1 MARRDDLPADLPPAR
16 GLIGLFTRHATLANI
31 VLVVLLCAGIA
42 TAPRMR
48 AQFFPDSVVEEVQVS
63 VSWDGAGAEDVDR
76 AIVQVLEPSLITV
89 EGVDSSE
96 SRATEGSARITLEF
110 EPGWDMGRAV
120 SDVENALTL
129 AGDLPEGAEEP
140 EVTRGVW
147 RDTVTDVVITGP
159 LAPEQLGRLADEL
172 VVRLYAEGVTRTT
185 VQGIAAPQ
193 TLVEVPTLKLI
204 QHDVTLSQIVAV
216 IAAEAATS
224 PAGDVAGGAARV
236 RTGEERRS
244 AREVESLVLRTG
256 ANGAP
261 LTIGDVARVSV
272 EGAQRSR
279 AYYVGENPAM
289 VINVARSAQGDA
301 IALQAKVEE
310 VATEMRLTLPAN
322 TSIDLIRTRSEA
334 ITQRLQLLL
343 GNGLMG
349 LGLVLLLLFMFLNA
363 RTAFWVAMGI
373 PTSMAAAIAVMY
385 VSGMTINMVSLFALI
400 LTLGIVVD
408 DAIVVGEHA
417 DFRAR
422 HLREHPVL
430 AAENGARRMAAPVFA
445 STLTTVIAFAGL
457 TIIGG
462 QMGNMIVDIPLT
474 VIAVLT
480 ASLIECFLILPNH
493 MSHALSRSADGKW
506 YDWPSRQVNRGLDWV
521 RARLM
526 RPLTRLVV
534 AARYPVLA
542 AVIALFLSQIA
553 FLISGQV
560 QWRFFNPPER
570 NTVSGA
576 FAMVA
581 GAERADTQAMM
592 RDLQATVERIGAE
605 YESEYGV
612 NPVDYSIGQIGG
624 ASAGRALAS
633 ADSKDADLLGA
644 ISIELIDPDFRPYSS
659 FDFVARLQEAAPR
672 HPLLEEISFRG
683 FRMGPAADGIAVQ
696 FTGAESRVLKTAA
709 EALKTELAT
718 FPEVSAVEDNLAY
731 DKTEL
736 ILDLTPQGEALGF
749 DIDTLSRDLRARLN
763 GTEAASFPDGVR
775 SATIRVE
782 LPEEER
788 AADFMERMLLR
799 TATGD
804 WVPLADVAT
813 VRAETGFSTIRRED
827 GLRIVEVTGD
837 ISEDDADRAT
847 EITRLLNEQILP
859 RIAEE
864 HGVAWVLSGAAE
876 QEREFVADAIL
887 GLVLCLIGIYIVL
900 AWIFASWT
908 RPVVVMSV
916 IPFGLIGAIWGHY
929 IWDMPMSMFAVV
941 GAIGMSGI
949 IINDAIVLISTVDEY
964 AENRGLIPAIIDA
977 VGDRLRP
984 VLLTTLTT
992 VLGLAPLLYEQSS
1005 QALFLKS
1012 TVITLVYGLGFGMV
1026 IVLLVVPALLAI
1038 QLDFGRQVKAMRHGL
1053 RVPGLR
1059 GVLGALAGLLAVGFA
1074 LTLGRAMLQGG
1085 EIGPA
1090 LGSFAAIAAMVTL
1103 GAGVLAPRILRGRIR
1118 HLSPKL

>member
-1 MARRDDLPADLPPAR
+1 
-16 GLIGLFTRHATLANI
+16 
-31 VLVVLLCAGIA
+31 
-42 TAPRMR
+42 
-48 AQFFPDSVVEEVQVS
+48 
-63 VSWDGAGAEDVDR
+63 
-76 AIVQVLEPSLITV
+76 
-89 EGVDSSE
+89 
-96 SRATEGSARITLEF
+96 
-110 EPGWDMGRAV
+110 
-120 SDVENALTL
+120 
-129 AGDLPEGAEEP
+129 
-140 EVTRGVW
+140 
-147 RDTVTDVVITGP
+147 
-159 LAPEQLGRLADEL
+159 
-172 VVRLYAEGVTRTT
+172 
-185 VQGIAAPQ
+185 
-193 TLVEVPTLKLI
+193 
-204 QHDVTLSQIVAV
+204 
-216 IAAEAATS
+216 
-224 PAGDVAGGAARV
+224 
-236 RTGEERRS
+236 
-244 AREVESLVLRTG
+244 
-256 ANGAP
+256 
-261 LTIGDVARVSV
+261 
-272 EGAQRSR
+272 
-279 AYYVGENPAM
+279 
-289 VINVARSAQGDA
+289 
-301 IALQAKVEE
+301 
-310 VATEMRLTLPAN
+310 
-322 TSIDLIRTRSEA
+322 
-334 ITQRLQLLL
+334 
-343 GNGLMG
+343 
-349 LGLVLLLLFMFLNA
+349 
-363 RTAFWVAMGI
+363 
-373 PTSMAAAIAVMY
+373 
-385 VSGMTINMVSLFALI
+385 
-400 LTLGIVVD
+400 
-408 DAIVVGEHA
+408 
-417 DFRAR
+417 
-422 HLREHPVL
+422 
-430 AAENGARRMAAPVFA
+430 
-445 STLTTVIAFAGL
+445 
-457 TIIGG
+457 
-462 QMGNMIVDIPLT
+462 
-474 VIAVLT
+474 
-480 ASLIECFLILPNH
+480 
-493 MSHALSRSADGKW
+493 
-506 YDWPSRQVNRGLDWV
+506 
-521 RARLM
+521 
-526 RPLTRLVV
+526 
-534 AARYPVLA
+534 
-542 AVIALFLSQIA
+542 
-553 FLISGQV
+553 
-560 QWRFFNPPER
+560 
-570 NTVSGA
+570 
-576 FAMVA
+576 
-581 GAERADTQAMM
+581 
-592 RDLQATVERIGAE
+592 VERIGAE
-605 YESEYGV
+605 YEAEYGV

>member
-129 AGDLPEGAEEP
+129 AGDMPEGAEEP

-310 VATEMRLTLPAN
+310 VAAEMRLTLPAN

-343 GNGLMG
+343 GNGMMG

-592 RDLQATVERIGAE
+592 RDLQATVEQIGAE
-605 YESEYGV
+605 YEAEYGV